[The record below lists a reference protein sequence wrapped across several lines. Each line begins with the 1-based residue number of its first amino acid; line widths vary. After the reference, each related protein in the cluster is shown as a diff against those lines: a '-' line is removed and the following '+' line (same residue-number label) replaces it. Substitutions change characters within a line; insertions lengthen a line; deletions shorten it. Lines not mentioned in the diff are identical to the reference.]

1 MMRLYKSELRK
12 LCSSRTVCI
21 VFIVLLCINF
31 LLTAYLS
38 KPLPHEDAKR
48 KAFED
53 YLSDP
58 EKTEQYYKELQ
69 MLASLNGREEDP
81 NFPYSYYGSPEYDD
95 FLILRLVYQRVDYIE
110 NGYAK
115 QLDSIISMSE
125 RKLDDMYSFYYDD
138 DDYEIK
144 EQKAILERY
153 RSLRDNVQL
162 PLAYAHGYDTYM
174 QNNTVSVFVLL
185 CVLVFAS
192 YLFLDERASGFEHIL
207 RSVKHG
213 RGRTFVAKALA
224 LLSATLFCVV
234 IFSLTTFAAV
244 GIMQGYSDISSPIQV
259 FEDFAKVP
267 FEVSILGYM
276 LLQLLVRFAAFALIA
291 AVASCLACLKVPYIA
306 SIGGGVALY
315 GISMIISNRTYM
327 GTTPAVRYLNPAAM
341 IEACALL
348 GFDRYISLFTIPVPY
363 LAASLLIAVMA
374 TAALFV
380 AGGILFCKNVRVPSL
395 RKSFKIPKIL
405 VPELPVARKKHGK
418 MHTFA
423 WYELKKSRFLLL
435 LAAICVLLAIKSAYV
450 DKAVG
455 SMESYDQAIYYE
467 YVTTIQPME
476 SDGRTAYMTAEREH
490 IDSILLAAEP
500 NRNAFSNGQMTAEEY
515 FAYCE
520 QLTDARAR
528 NGVFARVES
537 YVNYIERKNAE
548 TGGDAKIIYS
558 IGYERLYGSPSDV
571 FVCAALMLLCVSAF
585 AVEYRSQSSMGG
597 FSQILRA
604 AKHGR
609 GRTFACKML
618 TFGTIGAGI
627 AIAFRAATLLIVS
640 HNYVLPDRDAALYS
654 IQAFCD
660 VTSDVTIGQYML
672 LDLGLQILLGAI
684 IAVVGCTLSCICKRP
699 LATIVA
705 SVFAIGLPEVLASTV
720 LPQFAAF
727 SILSLSSPLRITALS
742 AQKQLSGGDFTYF
755 WRALTLYLLL
765 SAALVLLAGRKFCK
779 SNYNGGCHEA

>member
-1 MMRLYKSELRK
+1 MMQLYRSELRK

-48 KAFED
+48 QAFED
-53 YLSDP
+53 YLNSP
-58 EKTEQYYKELQ
+58 EQTEQYYKELK

-81 NFPYSYYGSPEYDD
+81 NFPYSYYGSPKYDD

-138 DDYEIK
+138 GDYEIK

-153 RSLRDNVQL
+153 RFVKDNVQL
-162 PLAYAHGYDTYM
+162 PLEYAHGYDTYI

-192 YLFLDERASGFEHIL
+192 YLFLDERASGFESIL
-207 RSVKHG
+207 RSAKHG
-213 RGRTFVAKALA
+213 QGRTFIAKALA

-234 IFSLTTFAAV
+234 VFSLTTFAAV

-259 FEDFAKVP
+259 FEDFTKVP

-276 LLQLLVRFAAFALIA
+276 LLQLLVRFSAFVLIA
-291 AVASCLACLKVPYIA
+291 AFASCLACLKVPYIA
-306 SIGGGVALY
+306 SIGGGIALY
-315 GISMIISNRTYM
+315 GVSVIISNRTYM

-341 IEACALL
+341 IETCALL
-348 GFDRYISLFTIPVPY
+348 GFDRYVSLFTIPVPY

-380 AGGILFCKNVRVPSL
+380 AGGILFCKNVRIPSL
-395 RKSFKIPKIL
+395 QRRFKIPKIL
-405 VPELPVARKKHGK
+405 APNLPVARKKYGK
-418 MHTFA
+418 VHTFA

-435 LAAICVLLAIKSAYV
+435 LAAICVLLAIKSAYM
-450 DKAVG
+450 DKTVG
-455 SMESYDQAIYYE
+455 NMESYDQAIYYE
-467 YVTTIQPME
+467 YVTTIQPMDDNE
-476 SDGRTAYMTAEREH
+476 RAGYMRAERER
-490 IDSILLAAEP
+490 IDSILLAAEA
-500 NRNAFSNGQMTAEEY
+500 NRNAFSNDQMTAEDY

-528 NGVFARVES
+528 NGVFARVEN
-537 YVNYIERKNAE
+537 YVSYIERKNAQ

-558 IGYERLYGSPSDV
+558 IGYEHLYGLPSDV

-597 FSQILRA
+597 FSQILRV

-609 GRTFACKML
+609 IRTFACKML
-618 TFGTIGAGI
+618 TFGAIGAVI
-627 AIAFRAATLLIVS
+627 SIVFRAVTLWIVS
-640 HNYVLPDRDAALYS
+640 HNYVLPDLDAALYS
-654 IQAFCD
+654 IQAFTD
-660 VTSDVTIGQYML
+660 VNSNITIGQYMM
-672 LDLGLQILLGAI
+672 LDLGLQVVLGVLVSVI
-684 IAVVGCTLSCICKRP
+684 VGSISCICRRP
-699 LATIVA
+699 LATI
-705 SVFAIGLPEVLASTV
+705 SVSLLAIGLPEVLASTV
-720 LPQFAAF
+720 LPQLAAC
-727 SILSLSSPLRITALS
+727 SVLSLSSPLSITMLS
-742 AQKQLSGGDFTYF
+742 AQKQLPGGDFTY
-755 WRALTLYLLL
+755 LLGAVMLLAVL
-765 SAALVLLAGRKFCK
+765 SALLTLLAGRRFCK
-779 SNYNGGCHEA
+779 SHYHGGKS

>member
-1 MMRLYKSELRK
+1 MMHLYRSELRK
-12 LCSSRTVCI
+12 LCSSRTICI
-21 VFIVLLCINF
+21 VFLLLLIVNF
-31 LLTAYLS
+31 ALTLYTA

-53 YLSDP
+53 YLTHP
-58 EKTEQYYKELQ
+58 EQTEQYYKELQ
-69 MLASLNGREEDP
+69 MLASLNRHEEDP

-115 QLDSIISMSE
+115 QLDGIISMSE

-138 DDYEIK
+138 GDYEIK

-162 PLAYAHGYDTYM
+162 PRKYAHGYDTYM
-174 QNNTVSVFVLL
+174 QNNTVSVLVLL

-192 YLFLDERASGFEHIL
+192 YLFLDERASGFESIL
-207 RSVKHG
+207 RSAKHG
-213 RGRTFVAKALA
+213 RGRTFIAKALA

-244 GIMQGYSDISSPIQV
+244 GIMQGDSDISSPIQV

-267 FEVSILGYM
+267 FRVSVLGYM
-276 LLQLLVRFAAFALIA
+276 LLQMLVRFAAFALIA
-291 AVASCLACLKVPYIA
+291 AFASCLACLKVPYIA

-395 RKSFKIPKIL
+395 QRRFQIPKIL
-405 VPELPVARKKHGK
+405 APNLPVARKKHEK
-418 MHTFA
+418 VHTFA

-435 LAAICVLLAIKSAYV
+435 LAAICVLLVIKGAYV
-450 DKAVG
+450 DKTVG
-455 SMESYDQAIYYE
+455 GMESYDQAIYYE
-467 YVTTIQPME
+467 YVTTIQPMK
-476 SDGRTAYMTAEREH
+476 SDECTAYMRAERER
-490 IDSILLAAEP
+490 IDSILLAAES
-500 NRNAFSNGQMTAEEY
+500 NRNAFSNDQMTAEEY

-528 NGVFARVES
+528 NGVFARVEN
-537 YVNYIERKNAE
+537 YVSYIERKNAE
-548 TGGDAKIIYS
+548 TGGEAKIIYS
-558 IGYERLYGSPSDV
+558 IGYERLYALPSDV
-571 FVCAALMLLCVSAF
+571 FVCAALMLLCVGTF

-604 AKHGR
+604 TKHGR

-618 TFGTIGAGI
+618 TFGAIGAGI
-627 AIAFRAATLLIVS
+627 AIAFRTATLWIAS
-640 HNYVLPDRDAALYS
+640 RNYVLPDLDTALYS

-660 VTSDVTIGQYML
+660 VSSDITIGQYMM
-672 LDLGLQILLGAI
+672 LDLCLQVVLGVLVALIVCAI
-684 IAVVGCTLSCICKRP
+684 SCICRRP
-699 LATIVA
+699 LATI
-705 SVFAIGLPEVLASTV
+705 SMGLLAIGLPEVLASTV
-720 LPQFAAF
+720 LPQLAPC
-727 SILSLSSPLRITALS
+727 SVLSLSSPLSTTMLS
-742 AQKQLSGGDFTYF
+742 AQKQLLGGDFTY
-755 WRALTLYLLL
+755 LLGADMLLAVL
-765 SAALVLLAGRKFCK
+765 SALLTLLAGRKFCK
-779 SNYNGGCHEA
+779 SHYHGGKS

>member
-1 MMRLYKSELRK
+1 MMHLYKSELRK
-12 LCSSRTVCI
+12 LYGSRTVCM

-48 KAFED
+48 QAFED
-53 YLSDP
+53 YLTDP
-58 EKTEQYYKELQ
+58 EQTEQYYKELQ

-110 NGYAK
+110 SGYAE
-115 QLDSIISMSE
+115 QIDNIISMSE

-138 DDYEIK
+138 GDYEIK

-153 RSLRDNVQL
+153 RSLKDNVQL
-162 PLAYAHGYDTYM
+162 PRKYAHGYDTYI

-185 CVLVFAS
+185 CVTVFAS
-192 YLFLDERASGFEHIL
+192 YLFLDERASGFESIL
-207 RSVKHG
+207 RSAKHG
-213 RGRTFVAKALA
+213 RGRTFVAKVLA

-234 IFSLTTFAAV
+234 VFSLTTFAAV

-267 FEVSILGYM
+267 FEVSILGFM
-276 LLQLLVRFAAFALIA
+276 LLQMLVRFAAFALIA
-291 AVASCLACLKVPYIA
+291 AFVSCLASLKVPYIA
-306 SIGGGVALY
+306 SISGGIALY
-315 GISMIISNRTYM
+315 GVNAIISNRTYM

-341 IEACALL
+341 IETCALL

-380 AGGILFCKNVRVPSL
+380 AGGALFCSNVRVPRL
-395 RKSFKIPKIL
+395 QRRFQIPKIL
-405 VPELPVARKKHGK
+405 APNLPVARKKREK
-418 MHTFA
+418 VHTFA

-435 LAAICVLLAIKSAYV
+435 LAAICVLLVIKGAYV
-450 DKAVG
+450 DKTVG
-455 SMESYDQAIYYE
+455 TMESYDQAIYYE

-476 SDGRTAYMTAEREH
+476 SDERTAYMTAERER
-490 IDSILLAAEP
+490 IDSILLAAEA
-500 NRNAFSNGQMTAEEY
+500 NRNAFSNDQMTAEDY

-528 NGVFARVES
+528 NGVFARVEN
-537 YVNYIERKNAE
+537 YVHYIERKNAE

-558 IGYERLYGSPSDV
+558 IGYERLYALPSDV
-571 FVCAALMLLCVSAF
+571 FLCAALMLLCVGSF

-609 GRTFACKML
+609 VRTFACKML
-618 TFGTIGAGI
+618 LFGALGTGI
-627 AIAFRAATLLIVS
+627 SVLFRAVTLWIVS
-640 HNYVLPDRDAALYS
+640 HNYVLPDLDAALYS

-660 VTSDVTIGQYML
+660 VCSDITIGQYMM
-672 LDLGLQILLGAI
+672 LDLCLQVVLGVLI
-684 IAVVGCTLSCICKRP
+684 SVTVCAVSCLCRRP
-699 LATIVA
+699 LATI
-705 SVFAIGLPEVLASTV
+705 SMGLLAIGLPEVLAGTV
-720 LPQFAAF
+720 LPQLAAC
-727 SILSLSSPLRITALS
+727 SPLSFSSPLRVTSLS
-742 AQKQLSGGDFTYF
+742 AQKQLFGGDFPYLLCALALLALLCT
-755 WRALTLYLLL
+755 ALTQ
-765 SAALVLLAGRKFCK
+765 LAGRKFCK
-779 SNYNGGCHEA
+779 SHYHRGK

>member
-1 MMRLYKSELRK
+1 MMHLYRSELRK
-12 LCSSRTVCI
+12 LYGSRTVCI
-21 VFIVLLCINF
+21 IFLLLLCINF

-48 KAFED
+48 QAFED
-53 YLSDP
+53 YLTDP
-58 EKTEQYYKELQ
+58 AQTAQYYKELQ
-69 MLASLNGREEDP
+69 MLASLNGREQDP

-110 NGYAK
+110 SGYAE
-115 QLDSIISMSE
+115 QIDNIISMSE

-138 DDYEIK
+138 SDYEIK

-153 RSLRDNVQL
+153 RSVKDNVQL
-162 PLAYAHGYDTYM
+162 PRKYAHGYDTYI

-192 YLFLDERASGFEHIL
+192 YLFLDERASGFESIL
-207 RSVKHG
+207 RSAKHG
-213 RGRTFVAKALA
+213 RVSTFVAKVLA

-234 IFSLTTFAAV
+234 VFSLTTFAAV

-276 LLQLLVRFAAFALIA
+276 LLQMLVRFAAFALIA
-291 AVASCLACLKVPYIA
+291 AFVSCLASLKVPYIA
-306 SIGGGVALY
+306 SIGSGIALY
-315 GISMIISNRTYM
+315 GVNAIISNRTYM

-348 GFDRYISLFTIPVPY
+348 GFDRYVSLFTIPVPY

-380 AGGILFCKNVRVPSL
+380 AGGILFCSNVRVPCL
-395 RKSFKIPKIL
+395 QRRFQIPKIL
-405 VPELPVARKKHGK
+405 IPNLPVARKRREKV
-418 MHTFA
+418 HTFA

-450 DKAVG
+450 DKTVG
-455 SMESYDQAIYYE
+455 TMESYDQAIYYE

-476 SDGRTAYMTAEREH
+476 SDERTAYMTAERER
-490 IDSILLAAEP
+490 IDSILLAAQS
-500 NRNAFSNGQMTAEEY
+500 NRNAFSNDQMTAEEY

-528 NGVFARVES
+528 NGVFARVEN
-537 YVNYIERKNAE
+537 YVHYIEHKNTQ
-548 TGGDAKIIYS
+548 TGGEAKIIYS
-558 IGYERLYGSPSDV
+558 IGYERLYALPSDV
-571 FVCAALMLLCVSAF
+571 FLCAALMLLCVGSF

-609 GRTFACKML
+609 MRTFACKLL
-618 TFGTIGAGI
+618 TFGALGTGI
-627 AIAFRAATLLIVS
+627 SVLFRAVTLWIVS
-640 HNYVLPDRDAALYS
+640 RNYVLPDLDAALYS
-654 IQAFCD
+654 VQAFCD
-660 VTSDVTIGQYML
+660 VCSDITIGQYFL
-672 LDLGLQILLGAI
+672 LDLGMQVVLGVLI
-684 IAVVGCTLSCICKRP
+684 SVIVCAVSCLCRRP
-699 LATIVA
+699 LATI
-705 SVFAIGLPEVLASTV
+705 SMGLLAIGLPEVLACTV
-720 LPQFAAF
+720 LPQLAAC
-727 SILSLSSPLRITALS
+727 SLLSFSSPLPVTSLS
-742 AQKQLSGGDFTYF
+742 AQKRLFGGDFP
-755 WRALTLYLLL
+755 YLLCALALL
-765 SAALVLLAGRKFCK
+765 SLLCTTLTLLAGCKFCK
-779 SNYNGGCHEA
+779 SHYHGRK

>member
-1 MMRLYKSELRK
+1 MMHLYRSELRK
-12 LCSSRTVCI
+12 LYGSRTVCV
-21 VFIVLLCINF
+21 VFLLLLCINF

-48 KAFED
+48 QAFGD
-53 YLSDP
+53 YLTDP
-58 EKTEQYYKELQ
+58 TQTEQYYKELQ

-110 NGYAK
+110 SGYAE
-115 QLDSIISMSE
+115 QIDNIISMSE

-138 DDYEIK
+138 GDYEIK
-144 EQKAILERY
+144 EQKAILEKY
-153 RSLRDNVQL
+153 RSLKDNVQL
-162 PLAYAHGYDTYM
+162 PRKYAHGYDTYI

-192 YLFLDERASGFEHIL
+192 YLFLDERASGFESIL
-207 RSVKHG
+207 RSAKHG
-213 RGRTFVAKALA
+213 RGRTFVAKVLA

-234 IFSLTTFAAV
+234 VFSLTTFAAV

-267 FEVSILGYM
+267 FEISILGYV
-276 LLQLLVRFAAFALIA
+276 LLQMLVRFAAFALIA
-291 AVASCLACLKVPYIA
+291 AFVSCLASLKVPYIA
-306 SIGGGVALY
+306 SIGGGIALY
-315 GISMIISNRTYM
+315 GVNAIISNRTYM

-374 TAALFV
+374 TTALFV
-380 AGGILFCKNVRVPSL
+380 AGGALFCSNVRVPSL
-395 RKSFKIPKIL
+395 QRRFQIPKIL
-405 VPELPVARKKHGK
+405 APNLPVAIKRHEKV
-418 MHTFA
+418 HTLA

-435 LAAICVLLAIKSAYV
+435 LAAICVLLVIKGAYV

-455 SMESYDQAIYYE
+455 TMESYDQAIYYE
-467 YVTTIQPME
+467 YVTTVQPME
-476 SDGRTAYMTAEREH
+476 SDERTAYMTAERER
-490 IDSILLAAEP
+490 IDSILLAAQS
-500 NRNAFSNGQMTAEEY
+500 NRNAFSNDQMTAEDY

-528 NGVFARVES
+528 NGVFARVEN
-537 YVNYIERKNAE
+537 YVTYVERKNAE

-558 IGYERLYGSPSDV
+558 IGYERLYALPSDV
-571 FVCAALMLLCVSAF
+571 FVCAALMLLCVGSF

-609 GRTFACKML
+609 GRTFACKLL
-618 TFGTIGAGI
+618 TFGALGTGI
-627 AIAFRAATLLIVS
+627 SVLFRAVTLWIVS
-640 HNYVLPDRDAALYS
+640 RNYVLPDLDATLYS

-660 VTSDVTIGQYML
+660 VCSDITIGQYLL
-672 LDLGLQILLGAI
+672 LDLGMQVVLGVLGSVVVC
-684 IAVVGCTLSCICKRP
+684 AVSCLCRRP
-699 LATIVA
+699 LATI
-705 SVFAIGLPEVLASTV
+705 SMGLLAIGLPEVLAGSV
-720 LPQFAAF
+720 LPQLAAC
-727 SILSLSSPLRITALS
+727 SLLSFSSPLPVTSLS
-742 AQKQLSGGDFTYF
+742 AQKQLLGGDFWYLLCALALLTLLCT
-755 WRALTLYLLL
+755 ALT
-765 SAALVLLAGRKFCK
+765 LLAGRKFCK
-779 SNYNGGCHEA
+779 SHYHGGK

>member
-1 MMRLYKSELRK
+1 MMHLYRSELRK
-12 LCSSRTVCI
+12 LYGSRTVCI
-21 VFIVLLCINF
+21 IFLLLLCINF

-48 KAFED
+48 QAFED
-53 YLSDP
+53 YLTDP
-58 EKTEQYYKELQ
+58 AQTAQYYKELQ

-95 FLILRLVYQRVDYIE
+95 FLILRLVYERIDYIE
-110 NGYAK
+110 SGYAE
-115 QLDSIISMSE
+115 QLDNIISMSE

-138 DDYEIK
+138 GDYEIK

-153 RSLRDNVQL
+153 RSVKDNVQL
-162 PLAYAHGYDTYM
+162 PRKYAHGYDTYI

-185 CVLVFAS
+185 CVTVFAS
-192 YLFLDERASGFEHIL
+192 YLFLDERASGFERIL

-213 RGRTFVAKALA
+213 RGRTFVAKVLA

-234 IFSLTTFAAV
+234 VFSLTTFAAV

-267 FEVSILGYM
+267 FEVSILGFM
-276 LLQLLVRFAAFALIA
+276 LLQMLVRFAAFELIA
-291 AVASCLACLKVPYIA
+291 AFVSCLACLKVPYIA
-306 SIGGGVALY
+306 SIGGGIALY
-315 GISMIISNRTYM
+315 GVNAIISNRTYM

-395 RKSFKIPKIL
+395 KSHFKLPKIA
-405 VPELPVARKKHGK
+405 VKRLPKARKRQPQVHA
-418 MHTFA
+418 FA
-423 WYELKKSRFLLL
+423 WYELKKIRFLLL
-435 LAAICVLLAIKSAYV
+435 LAAICTLLVIKGAYV

-455 SMESYDQAIYYE
+455 TMESYDQAIYYE

-476 SDGRTAYMTAEREH
+476 SDERTAYMTAERER
-490 IDSILLAAEP
+490 IDSILLAAQS
-500 NRNAFSNGQMTAEEY
+500 NRNAFSNDQMTAEDY

-528 NGVFARVES
+528 NGVFARVEN
-537 YVNYIERKNAE
+537 YVSYIERKNTQ

-558 IGYERLYGSPSDV
+558 IGYERLYALPSDV

-609 GRTFACKML
+609 MRTFACKLL
-618 TFGTIGAGI
+618 TFGALGTGI
-627 AIAFRAATLLIVS
+627 SVLFRAVTLWIVS
-640 HNYVLPDRDAALYS
+640 HNYVLPDLDAALYS

-660 VTSDVTIGQYML
+660 VSSDITIGQYMM
-672 LDLGLQILLGAI
+672 LDLCLQVVLGVLVSVI
-684 IAVVGCTLSCICKRP
+684 VCAVSCLCRRP
-699 LATIVA
+699 LATI
-705 SVFAIGLPEVLASTV
+705 SMGLLAIGLPEVLACTV
-720 LPQFAAF
+720 LPQLAAC
-727 SILSLSSPLRITALS
+727 SLLSFSSPLPVTSLS
-742 AQKQLSGGDFTYF
+742 AQKQLFGGDFPYLLCALALLFLLCT
-755 WRALTLYLLL
+755 ALT
-765 SAALVLLAGRKFCK
+765 LLAGRKFCK
-779 SNYNGGCHEA
+779 SHYHRGK

>member
-1 MMRLYKSELRK
+1 MMHLYKSELRK
-12 LCSSRTVCI
+12 LCCSRTVCI
-21 VFIVLLCINF
+21 IFLLLLCINF

-48 KAFED
+48 QAFED
-53 YLSDP
+53 YLTHP
-58 EKTEQYYKELQ
+58 EQTAQYYKELK
-69 MLASLNGREEDP
+69 MLASLNEREEQP

-110 NGYAK
+110 SGYRE
-115 QLDSIISMSE
+115 QIDGIISMSE

-138 DDYEIK
+138 GDYEIK

-153 RSLRDNVQL
+153 RSLKDNVQL
-162 PLAYAHGYDTYM
+162 PRKYAHGYDTYI

-192 YLFLDERASGFEHIL
+192 YLFLDERASGFERIL

-213 RGRTFVAKALA
+213 RGRTYAAKVLA

-234 IFSLTTFAAV
+234 LFSLTTFASV
-244 GIMQGYSDISSPIQV
+244 GIMQGYSDVSCPIQV

-291 AVASCLACLKVPYIA
+291 SLASCLACLRLPYVA
-306 SIGGGVALY
+306 SIGGGIALY
-315 GISMIISNRTYM
+315 GVNAIISNRTYL

-348 GFDRYISLFTIPVPY
+348 GFDRYLSLFTLPVSY
-363 LAASLLIAVMA
+363 LAASLLLCALAAAV
-374 TAALFV
+374 LFTI
-380 AGGILFCKNVRVPSL
+380 GGILFCQNVRVPSL
-395 RKSFKIPKIL
+395 KSHFKLPRIAAARLPK
-405 VPELPVARKKHGK
+405 ARKRRKKVHS
-418 MHTFA
+418 FA

-435 LAAICVLLAIKSAYV
+435 LAAICVLLVIKGAYV
-450 DKAVG
+450 DKTVG
-455 SMESYDQAIYYE
+455 NMESYDQAIYYE
-467 YVTTIQPME
+467 YVATVQPME
-476 SDGRTAYMTAEREH
+476 SDERTAYMVAERER
-490 IDSILLAAEP
+490 IDSILLAAQS
-500 NRNAFSNGQMTAEEY
+500 NRNAFSNDQMTAEEY

-528 NGVFARVES
+528 NGVFARVEN
-537 YVNYIERKNAE
+537 YVHYIERKNAE

-558 IGYERLYGSPSDV
+558 IGYERLYGLSSDV
-571 FVCAALMLLCVSAF
+571 FVCAALMLLCVGTF

-609 GRTFACKML
+609 MRTFACKML
-618 TFGTIGAGI
+618 LFGMLGACI
-627 AIAFRAATLLIVS
+627 SVLFRAVTLWIVS
-640 HNYVLPDRDAALYS
+640 RNYVLPDLNATLYS

-660 VTSDVTIGQYML
+660 VNSDITIGQYL
-672 LDLGLQILLGAI
+672 LFDLGLQFILGVLVSVIVCAI
-684 IAVVGCTLSCICKRP
+684 SCICRRP
-699 LATIVA
+699 LATI
-705 SVFAIGLPEVLASTV
+705 SMGLLAIGLPEMLAGTV
-720 LPQFAAF
+720 LPQLAAC
-727 SILSLSSPLRITALS
+727 SPLSLSAPLRITALS
-742 AQKQLSGGDFTYF
+742 AQKQLSGGDFTY
-755 WRALTLYLLL
+755 LLGAVMLLAVL
-765 SAALVLLAGRKFCK
+765 SALLILLAGHKFCK
-779 SNYNGGCHEA
+779 SHYHGGKS

>member
-1 MMRLYKSELRK
+1 MIRLYKSELRK
-12 LCSSRTVCI
+12 LCTSKTICSVI
-21 VFIVLLCINF
+21 LF
-31 LLTAYLS
+31 LLIVNFALTLYTA

-48 KAFED
+48 RAFDD
-53 YLSDP
+53 YLNSP
-58 EKTEQYYKELQ
+58 EQTAQYYQELQ
-69 MLASLNGREEDP
+69 ALASLNHRDEEP
-81 NFPYSYYGSPEYDD
+81 NFPYTYYGSPEYDD
-95 FLILRLVYQRVDYIE
+95 FLILCSVYERADYIE
-110 NGYAK
+110 NGYTE
-115 QLDSIISMSE
+115 QMDGVISITE

-138 DDYEIK
+138 GDYEIK

-153 RSLRDNVQL
+153 RSVRDNVQL
-162 PLAYAHGYDTYM
+162 PLAYARGYDTYI

-192 YLFLDERASGFEHIL
+192 YLFLDERASGFESIL
-207 RSVKHG
+207 RSAKHG

-234 IFSLTTFAAV
+234 VFSLTTFAAV

-291 AVASCLACLKVPYIA
+291 AFAACLACLKVPYIA

-363 LAASLLIAVMA
+363 LAASLLIAVIS

-395 RKSFKIPKIL
+395 QRRIKIPKIL
-405 VPELPVARKKHGK
+405 APNLPVARKKHEK
-418 MHTFA
+418 VHTFA

-435 LAAICVLLAIKSAYV
+435 LAAICMLLAIKSAYV
-450 DKAVG
+450 DKTVG
-455 SMESYDQAIYYE
+455 TMESYDQAIYYE

-476 SDGRTAYMTAEREH
+476 SDERTAYMTAERER

-500 NRNAFSNGQMTAEEY
+500 NRNAFSNEQMTAEEY

-528 NGVFARVES
+528 NGVFARVEN
-537 YVNYIERKNAE
+537 YVSYIERKNAE
-548 TGGDAKIIYS
+548 TGGEAKIIYS
-558 IGYERLYGSPSDV
+558 IGYERIYALPSDV
-571 FVCAALMLLCVSAF
+571 FLCAALMLLCVSAF

-609 GRTFACKML
+609 FRTFACKML
-618 TFGTIGAGI
+618 TFGTIGVAI
-627 AIAFRAATLLIVS
+627 AIAFRAATLWIAS
-640 HNYVLPDRDAALYS
+640 RNYVLPDRDAALYS

-660 VTSDVTIGQYML
+660 VSSDITIGQYMM
-672 LDLGLQILLGAI
+672 LDLCLQVVLGVLVAVIVCAI
-684 IAVVGCTLSCICKRP
+684 SCICRRP
-699 LATIVA
+699 LATI
-705 SVFAIGLPEVLASTV
+705 SMGLLAIGLPEVLVGAV
-720 LPQFAAF
+720 LPQLAAF
-727 SILSLSSPLRITALS
+727 SVLSLSSPLSITVLS
-742 AQKQLSGGDFTYF
+742 AQKQLPGGDFTY
-755 WRALTLYLLL
+755 LLGAVMLLAVL
-765 SAALVLLAGRKFCK
+765 SALLILLAGRKFCK
-779 SNYNGGCHEA
+779 SHYHGGKS

>member
-48 KAFED
+48 QAFED
-53 YLSDP
+53 YLTDP
-58 EKTEQYYKELQ
+58 EKTAQYYKELQ
-69 MLASLNGREEDP
+69 MLASLNEREEQP

-95 FLILRLVYQRVDYIE
+95 FLILRLMYKRAEYLE
-110 NGYAK
+110 SGYTK
-115 QLDSIISMSE
+115 QVDSIISMSE

-138 DDYEIK
+138 GDYEIK

-153 RSLRDNVQL
+153 RSIKQNVQL
-162 PLAYAHGYDTYM
+162 PREYAHGYDTYI

-192 YLFLDERASGFEHIL
+192 YLFLDERASGFESIL
-207 RSVKHG
+207 RCAKHG
-213 RGRTFVAKALA
+213 RGRTFVAKTLA
-224 LLSATLFCVV
+224 LLTCTLFFVV
-234 IFSLTTFAAV
+234 VFSLTTFAAV
-244 GIMQGYSDISSPIQV
+244 GLMQGYSDITSPIQV

-267 FEVSILGYM
+267 YEVSILGYM
-276 LLQLLVRFAAFALIA
+276 LLQMLVRVVAFALIA
-291 AVASCLACLKVPYIA
+291 AFVSCLACLRLPYVA
-306 SIGGGVALY
+306 SIGGGIALY
-315 GISMIISNRTYM
+315 GVNVLISTRTYM

-348 GFDRYISLFTIPVPY
+348 GFDRYLSLFGLPVSY
-363 LAASLLIAVMA
+363 VVTALLLSVMA
-374 TAALFV
+374 TVALFV
-380 AGGILFCKNVRVPSL
+380 TGGILFCQNVRVPSL
-395 RKSFKIPKIL
+395 RKSFKMPKIL
-405 VPELPVARKKHGK
+405 VPNLPVARKKHGK
-418 MHTFA
+418 VHTFA
-423 WYELKKSRFLLL
+423 WYELKKNRFLLL

-450 DKAVG
+450 DKTVG
-455 SMESYDQAIYYE
+455 TMESYDQAIYYE
-467 YVTTIQPME
+467 YVTTVQPME
-476 SDGRTAYMTAEREH
+476 SDERTAYMRAERER
-490 IDSILLAAEP
+490 IDTILFAAES
-500 NRNAFSNGQMTAEEY
+500 NRNAFSNDQMTAEEY

-528 NGVFARVES
+528 NGVFARVEN

-558 IGYERLYGSPSDV
+558 IGYERLYNLPSDA
-571 FVCAALMLLCVSAF
+571 FVCAALMLLCVGTF
-585 AVEYRSQSSMGG
+585 AVEYASQSSKGG

-604 AKHGR
+604 TKHGR
-609 GRTFACKML
+609 KHTFACKII
-618 TFGTIGAGI
+618 TYGALGACI
-627 AIAFRAATLLIVS
+627 SVAFRAATLLIVS
-640 HNYVLPDRDAALYS
+640 RNYVLPDLDAALYS
-654 IQAFCD
+654 IQAFSD
-660 VTSDVTIGQYML
+660 VTSDVTIGQYLL

-684 IAVVGCTLSCICKRP
+684 FAVVVCTLSCFCKRP

-727 SILSLSSPLRITALS
+727 SILSLSSPLRVTALS

-765 SAALVLLAGRKFCK
+765 GAALVLLAGRKFCK
-779 SNYNGGCHEA
+779 SYYNGGCHEA